1 MTDTLTLDDVIT
13 TRVVS
18 GVRWYFVRHPKRPK
32 VRAATV
38 SSRSVARTAGGMA
51 PRERRLQS
59 WGRASSSARMANC
72 TPVGI
77 CMLSRA
83 GPSRR

>member
-38 SSRSVARTAGGMA
+38 SYDKAVGYAVEWYGLER
-51 PRERRLQS
+51 PRE
-59 WGRASSSARMANC
+59 GHHAAE
-72 TPVGI
+72 
-77 CMLSRA
+77 
-83 GPSRR
+83 